1 MNPSPYPAPFNSAH
15 GRASIVKI
23 LLIACAIVA
32 GVSLFAETLSLAF
45 PITDD
50 QELDDNPIG
59 ALVMLI
65 VFLVGL
71 FQTMLYLTTVVFFA
85 VWLYRAN
92 GNLRAFNPWARPE
105 HSSGWAVG
113 SFFVPFINLVV
124 PYRAV
129 KEVWQKSGTPDESL
143 LAAPS
148 PPGWFPAWW
157 AFWLLA
163 GFSGNIS
170 LRLSFNENISL
181 STATIVSII
190 ANALFV
196 VASVFAYF
204 VVDAIDK
211 RQEETIAKLKLG
223 RFAGPPPPPA
233 DLARSDVLAP
243 TASSVSSQQSG

>member
-1 MNPSPYPAPFNSAH
+1 MNPSPYPPPFTSAH
-15 GRASIVKI
+15 GRAAIVKV
-23 LLIACAIVA
+23 LLIVGAVVA
-32 GVSLFAETLSLAF
+32 GVSLLAETISLAF
-45 PITDD
+45 PLTDD
-50 QELDDNPIG
+50 QELADNPIG
-59 ALVMLI
+59 AVVLLI
-65 VFLVGL
+65 VFLVAIL
-71 FQTMLYLTTVVFFA
+71 ESLLYITTVVFFA

-105 HSSGWAVG
+105 YSGGWAVG
-113 SFFVPFINLVV
+113 SFFIPFVNLVV

-129 KEVWQKSGTPDESL
+129 KEVWQKSGPPDESHL
-143 LAAPS
+143 YQPDAPA
-148 PPGWFPAWW
+148 WFPVWW

-170 LRLSFNENISL
+170 MRLSFNENVSV
-181 STATIVSII
+181 STATIVSIV
-190 ANALFV
+190 ANVFFV

-211 RQEETIAKLKLG
+211 RQEEAIQRLRIG

-243 TASSVSSQQSG
+243 AAGPISSEQS